1 MGRRSV
7 DGITVGF
14 VILWLFII
22 LVNVAWI
29 GALIWGLITLVN
41 WLVTK

>member
-1 MGRRSV
+1 MDDFGW
-7 DGITVGF
+7 GF
-14 VILWLFII
+14 IILWLFVVLI
-22 LVNVAWI
+22 NVAWI